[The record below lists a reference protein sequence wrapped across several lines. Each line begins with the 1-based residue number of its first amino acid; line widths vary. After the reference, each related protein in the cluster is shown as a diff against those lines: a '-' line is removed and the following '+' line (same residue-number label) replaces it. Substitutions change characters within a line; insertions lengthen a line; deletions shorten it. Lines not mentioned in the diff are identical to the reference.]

1 MMEKVNK
8 NEDGYYLVTITET
21 LKKTVKVKADNEDKA
36 QEIVE
41 DIYQNVGIVLDY
53 DDFDDVYFST
63 RKHKNENLDLYE
75 EIKEGN

>member
-1 MMEKVNK
+1 MMAKINK

>member
-1 MMEKVNK
+1 MRTKVNK

-21 LKKTVKVKADNEDKA
+21 LKKTVKVKADNKDKA

-41 DIYQNVGIVLDY
+41 DIYQNVGIVIDY
-53 DDFDDVYFST
+53 DNFDDVYFST

>member
-1 MMEKVNK
+1 MRTKVNK

-21 LKKTVKVKADNEDKA
+21 LKKTVKVKADNKDKA

-53 DDFDDVYFST
+53 DNFDDVYFSV

>member
-1 MMEKVNK
+1 MRTKVNK

-21 LKKTVKVKADNEDKA
+21 LKKTVKVKADNKDKA

-41 DIYQNVGIVLDY
+41 DIYQNVGIIIDY
-53 DDFDDVYFST
+53 DNFDDVYFST

>member
-1 MMEKVNK
+1 MRTKVNK

-21 LKKTVKVKADNEDKA
+21 LKKTVKVKADNKDKA

-53 DDFDDVYFST
+53 DNFDDVYFSA

>member
-1 MMEKVNK
+1 MRAKVNK

-21 LKKTVKVKADNEDKA
+21 LKKTVKVKANNEDKA

>member
-1 MMEKVNK
+1 MRTKVNK

-21 LKKTVKVKADNEDKA
+21 LKKTVKVKADNKDKA
-36 QEIVE
+36 QEIVK
-41 DIYQNVGIVLDY
+41 DIYQNVGIVIDY
-53 DDFDDVYFST
+53 DNFDDVYFST